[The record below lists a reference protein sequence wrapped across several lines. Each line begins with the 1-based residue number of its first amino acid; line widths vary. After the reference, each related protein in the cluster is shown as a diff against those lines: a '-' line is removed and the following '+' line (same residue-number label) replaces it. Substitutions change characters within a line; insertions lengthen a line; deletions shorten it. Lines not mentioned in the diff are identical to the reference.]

1 MTIFDPYARNQPTY
15 PGLNTG
21 SATQVSTLAPVDT
34 SGPQRS
40 RYRSGA
46 LLALA
51 PFLGCLSVLLG
62 AVLGFAAFSAT
73 LLCTDYGLSA
83 PACTARPATL
93 AAVPAAVAVLGLVLA
108 AIGGSLAKRL
118 RPAASLVVL
127 VAGFLALIAVTQWF
141 SDSVLGLP
149 FS

>member
-1 MTIFDPYARNQPTY
+1 MTIFDPYSHNQPTY

-21 SATQVSTLAPVDT
+21 SATQVSTLGSVDT
-34 SGPQRS
+34 RGPQRS

-51 PFLGCLSVLLG
+51 PFLGWCSVLLA
-62 AVLGFAAFSAT
+62 AVLGLAGFTAT

-83 PACTARPATL
+83 PACTAAPATL
-93 AAVPAAVAVLGLVLA
+93 AVVPAVVLVVGLVLA

-118 RPAASLVVL
+118 RPAASLGVL
-127 VAGFLALIAVTQWF
+127 VAGILMLIAVTQWF
-141 SDSVLGLP
+141 SGSVLGLP